1 MEDKKIISGLD
12 VLKFVM
18 AIFIVNIHL
27 KPLRYASETVQDVV
41 GIMAGLAVPV
51 FFTVS
56 SFLLFRKIQGGGILA
71 ILEKLHI
78 SVKDW

>member
-56 SFLLFRKIQGGGILA
+56 SFLLFRKIQRGGEFWRYQKNRAFL
-71 ILEKLHI
+71 
-78 SVKDW
+78 